1 MRRGRILIVCAALIV
16 ALGAGAARAEVEAEA
31 VAAGVRVEKI
41 FHYEE
46 GSEVTNELAE
56 RGVSLAEVWT
66 GLYAVDYCGY
76 FGLNLTL
83 FDGTGKVTREYVFD
97 EDRPA
102 DSDTFF
108 PAADGGYFLN
118 TWGNAGGFEYRGDM
132 LERTYYH
139 RDGEELWHSSGPE
152 STGHVAVSPDGER
165 VVYIQSGGMF
175 PQPDSK
181 IIFKD
186 VAGRTI
192 ATHTVPYLG
201 RCFNFTGDGNRF
213 LVSESLRSSRGDD
226 RGTAVF
232 SKDGELIFFLEPDF
246 NAGIRWGRSKA
257 AIGGGKGYLY
267 QVGYKIEGF
276 GFNTMPL
283 FDSGRFLQIYDSSGK
298 KWWEVKV
305 SKKEWGAGVSAD
317 GRLIA
322 YVPSDPGGELVVAEL
337 ATGDLIRH
345 FPFNILGPKF
355 PTMTLSDDGERVCVS
370 NSSSGSSWAGVF
382 SDQGSFIEFKADK
395 LGSFHLSPDGNYV
408 VFCGARTLAVFEI
421 GLASN

>member
-1 MRRGRILIVCAALIV
+1 MRRGKILIVCGVLTT
-16 ALGAGAARAEVEAEA
+16 ALGAGTGRAEVETEA

-41 FHYEE
+41 FHYEA
-46 GSEVTNELAE
+46 GAEVVNELAD
-56 RGVSLAEVWT
+56 RGVSLAEVWP
-66 GLYAVDYCGY
+66 GLYAVGY
-76 FGLNLTL
+76 YGYLGANLTL
-83 FDGTGKVTREYVFD
+83 FDETGRVTRKNILDKE
-97 EDRPA
+97 RPEA
-102 DSDTFF
+102 SGTFF
-108 PAADGGYFLN
+108 PAANGEYFLN
-118 TWGNAGGFEYRGDM
+118 TWGNAGGFEYMGDM
-132 LERTYYH
+132 LDRTYYN
-139 RDGEELWHSSGPE
+139 REGEELWRSSGAE
-152 STGHVAVSPDGER
+152 STGSVAVSPDGER
-165 VVYIQSGGMF
+165 IVYIQNGGMF

-201 RCFNFTGDGNRF
+201 RRFNFTGDGNRF

-232 SKDGELIFFLEPDF
+232 SKDGELLFFLEPDF

-283 FDSGRFLQIYDSSGK
+283 FDSGRFLQVYDSSGK
-298 KWWEVKV
+298 KRWEVGV

-395 LGSFHLSPDGNYV
+395 LGSFHLSPDGDYV
-408 VFCGARTLAVFEI
+408 IFCGARTLAVFEI
-421 GLASN
+421 NLASN